1 MSSIEEEIKTDLLD
15 LLAMVTNT
23 NSVEVRA

>member
-1 MSSIEEEIKTDLLD
+1 MISIEEEIKTDLLD